1 MSSALTATNQPLTRD
16 TLRSLSETYI
26 REVLRRHIG
35 NAPVY
40 LFGSRARGSAAW
52 NADYDLWVDADI
64 PASTIVTIQEFLEES
79 FVPLKV
85 DMVSTPQLRG
95 RFGEQVR
102 AEAQRWM

>member
-1 MSSALTATNQPLTRD
+1 MLADAKQALTRD
-16 TLRSLSETYI
+16 TLRSLSEAYI
-26 REVLRRHIG
+26 REILHQHIG

-40 LFGSRARGSAAW
+40 LFGSRARSSAAW

-64 PASTIVTIQEFLEES
+64 PASTIMAIQELLEES
-79 FVPLKV
+79 FVPFKV
-85 DMVSTPQLRG
+85 DIVSTPQLRG